1 MSEEEKDTLKE
12 ELKAKLEAKGVE
24 VDYRWGVPKME
35 SVLAELAIQDEQ
47 VPEETVTVPESDPVL
62 EGDETPLEEEPAE
75 EIFEEEATEPA
86 PEPEAQPE
94 GALRC
99 RVTKKGNEKIAT
111 GKREPAYFS
120 WEDIIFLPPE
130 AARQLEDRAFVEILD
145 EPLDE

>member
-1 MSEEEKDTLKE
+1 MSDEEKDTLKE

-35 SVLAELAIQDEQ
+35 RVLSELAIQDEQ

-62 EGDETPLEEEPAE
+62 EGDETPLEEEPAP
-75 EIFEEEATEPA
+75 EPA
-86 PEPEAQPE
+86 APAEQPE
-94 GALRC
+94 GTLRC
-99 RVTKKGNEKIAT
+99 RVTKKGNDKIAT
-111 GKREPAYFS
+111 GQRDPAYFS

-145 EPLDE
+145 EPLND